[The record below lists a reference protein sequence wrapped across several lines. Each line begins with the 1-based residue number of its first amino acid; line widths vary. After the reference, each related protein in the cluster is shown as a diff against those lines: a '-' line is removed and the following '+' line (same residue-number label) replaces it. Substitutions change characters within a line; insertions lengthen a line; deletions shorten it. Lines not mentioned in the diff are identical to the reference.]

1 MHLSWLGQGDA
12 SAPTGKRGA
21 RQRAFVRFKVGFCN
35 LPFCTRRPTFSDGAL
50 RKNNEEVTSMTLVQT
65 LREHKFE
72 LLAFLLLIGAVY
84 HSIVYEMVMDWYKD
98 DNYSHGFLVP
108 FIAGYIA
115 YLRRDE
121 LLAAEVRPSNSG
133 LGILVFGLFM
143 LFLGWLGTEYF
154 TMRVSLVVIF
164 AGVALYILGWKIF
177 KILLV
182 PLGYLVL
189 MVPIPYIIYDAA
201 AFPLKLLVTKVSV
214 LTLKAMGI
222 VIWQEG
228 NILMFPNITLE
239 VADACSGLRSIMSLL
254 ALGAAYAFVLYSK
267 PRDQII
273 LIVSTL
279 PIAIFTNC
287 LRVIATG
294 VLAQYFGAAAAEG
307 FFHEFA
313 GLFVFFGAVIMFV
326 ALGTVL
332 KRWS

>member
-1 MHLSWLGQGDA
+1 
-12 SAPTGKRGA
+12 
-21 RQRAFVRFKVGFCN
+21 
-35 LPFCTRRPTFSDGAL
+35 
-50 RKNNEEVTSMTLVQT
+50 MTLVQT
-65 LREHKFE
+65 MREHKFE
-72 LLAFLLLIGAVY
+72 LFAFLVLIGAVY
-84 HSIVYEMVMDWYKD
+84 HSIVYDMVMDWYRD

-108 FIAGYIA
+108 FIAGYLA
-115 YLRRDE
+115 YMRRDE
-121 LLAAEVRPSNSG
+121 LLAAEVRPANAG
-133 LGILVFGLFM
+133 LWIVVFGLIM
-143 LFLGWLGTEYF
+143 LFLGWLATEYF
-154 TMRVSLVVIF
+154 TMRTSLVVIF
-164 AGVALYILGWKIF
+164 AGVVLYLLGWKIF
-177 KILLV
+177 KVLLV
-182 PLGYLVL
+182 PLAYLLL

-201 AFPLKLLVTKVSV
+201 AFPLKLFVTKVSV
-214 LTLKAMGI
+214 LSLKAMGI
-222 VIWQEG
+222 IIWQEG

-254 ALGAAYAFVLYSK
+254 ALGAAYAFVLHPK

-313 GLFVFFGAVIMFV
+313 GLFVFFGAVVMFV